1 MADAHEE
8 SNLDQTI
15 ERVVEVSVY
24 FRSPLSLDEIA
35 LYFLPRYNVDGAQLH
50 KRILTSS
57 RLSGELEIHN
67 GYVVPCGSTHL
78 VKERI
83 ERIADSKIKIAASK
97 SLLQLLRR
105 VAPFV
110 KTGAITGSAA
120 YGASDG
126 SEDVDFF
133 LITLNRRLWITVLLS
148 FLTIRTHN
156 VLFPSPKRVP
166 FCLSYV
172 HTENG
177 FSHESRTKRNAL
189 FARELLMAKP
199 ILGSSSYGRILREND
214 WITGLYPLAYST
226 AISAVPAGATNDP
239 EKRSGLSIFLDLVD
253 AAAFVVVGNYLR
265 LRSWAKNR
273 KFMKEGK
280 LDRLFAPTITRDS
293 CVYTSNVYR
302 WLHSI
307 WGSL

>member
-1 MADAHEE
+1 
-8 SNLDQTI
+8 
-15 ERVVEVSVY
+15 
-24 FRSPLSLDEIA
+24 
-35 LYFLPRYNVDGAQLH
+35 
-50 KRILTSS
+50 
-57 RLSGELEIHN
+57 
-67 GYVVPCGSTHL
+67 
-78 VKERI
+78 
-83 ERIADSKIKIAASK
+83 
-97 SLLQLLRR
+97 
-105 VAPFV
+105 
-110 KTGAITGSAA
+110 
-120 YGASDG
+120 
-126 SEDVDFF
+126 
-133 LITLNRRLWITVLLS
+133 
-148 FLTIRTHN
+148 
-156 VLFPSPKRVP
+156 
-166 FCLSYV
+166 
-172 HTENG
+172 
-177 FSHESRTKRNAL
+177 
-189 FARELLMAKP
+189 MAKP